1 MIAVSFTSASAAKAA
16 RIANRTVELFLRH
29 EAEAKRAEARKA
41 AEWLSD
47 RLEGLRTDVERDE
60 ASVQA
65 YRTRFNLAP
74 SGGTDVVDQQVAD
87 INRELVAAR
96 GDLAQR
102 QASVAFAHE
111 LGAHGRGREGLPEV
125 MNSTVITDLR
135 RQEGELLRSEAE
147 LRLTYGEKHPR
158 LQLVHAQREDLAA
171 KISQEADRIVA
182 SLESQATTA
191 QARVAALQQ
200 QLDGVLGT
208 RTRNREA
215 ELQLGELERKAAAS
229 QRLYELFLQQSKE
242 AEEAAAIVVPG
253 GRILSRAAVPD
264 SPSTPGLTMFAIF
277 GLISSAMAGGVV
289 GLLRDRLDD
298 RVRDAQQVRA
308 AVGLPC
314 IATIPK
320 LDRRADRP
328 GRKADGG
335 LDAYVEA
342 MRSVL
347 AAMHLRGDGP
357 PRMVLVTSPLPGEGR
372 TTLSA
377 SLAAYAARLGRRV
390 LLIDLDTRRGQGGR
404 AEESGLVDRLLGDL
418 PFEDLIRRDDA
429 LRVDFIAS
437 GRQRGDLMTL
447 LLNGQLRQ
455 LLWRLGGCYD
465 LVVVDCP
472 PVLAAADARMLAPI
486 VDRVLL
492 VVRWNTT
499 RIPLL
504 RGAVEALREV
514 GANVAGV
521 VLVQAPSPSLLRA
534 RRPVTLRLAAS
545 GPEAS
550 AADPAP
556 PASSGVAAQVRSFAL
571 SARRRRG
578 AAAAPQR
585 AARPR
590 PFGGARERG
599 G

>member
-1 MIAVSFTSASAAKAA
+1 
-16 RIANRTVELFLRH
+16 
-29 EAEAKRAEARKA
+29 
-41 AEWLSD
+41 
-47 RLEGLRTDVERDE
+47 
-60 ASVQA
+60 
-65 YRTRFNLAP
+65 
-74 SGGTDVVDQQVAD
+74 
-87 INRELVAAR
+87 
-96 GDLAQR
+96 
-102 QASVAFAHE
+102 
-111 LGAHGRGREGLPEV
+111 
-125 MNSTVITDLR
+125 
-135 RQEGELLRSEAE
+135 
-147 LRLTYGEKHPR
+147 
-158 LQLVHAQREDLAA
+158 VHAQREDLEA
-171 KISQEADRIVA
+171 KIGLEADRIVA

-215 ELQLGELERKAAAS
+215 ELQLGELQRKAGAS

-253 GRILSRAAVPD
+253 GRVLARAAVPD

-277 GLISSAMAGGVV
+277 GLISSAMAGGVI

-320 LDRRADRP
+320 LDRRDDRP

-404 AEESGLVDRLLGDL
+404 TEETGLVDRLLSDL

-504 RGAVEALREV
+504 RGAVETLREV

-521 VLVQAPSPSLLRA
+521 VLVQAPSPRLLRA
-534 RRPVTLRLAAS
+534 RRPAPLRLAAS
-545 GPEAS
+545 GPEATE
-550 AADPAP
+550 ADPAP
-556 PASSGVAAQVRSFAL
+556 AAPGGIAAQVRGFAL

-585 AARPR
+585 ATRPR
-590 PFGGARERG
+590 PFAGLRERG